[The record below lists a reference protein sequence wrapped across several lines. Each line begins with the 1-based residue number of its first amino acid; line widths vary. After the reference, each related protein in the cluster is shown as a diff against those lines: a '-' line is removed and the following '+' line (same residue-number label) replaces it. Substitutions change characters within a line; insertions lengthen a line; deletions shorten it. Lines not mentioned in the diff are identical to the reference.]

1 MFMGKDCLF
10 CKIIRGEI
18 PSAKIYEDE
27 HSFAFL
33 DINPV
38 NPGHT
43 LLVPKRH
50 FTNLYETSDE
60 ILKELAPTIKKL
72 AIAVKKAVSADG
84 INIGMNN
91 DSAAGQLIFHAHF
104 HIIPR
109 RAEDGFKHW
118 RSKRAYK
125 DDEMNMLAKKIKAS
139 L

>member
-1 MFMGKDCLF
+1 MEKDCLF
-10 CKIIRGEI
+10 CKIISGVI
-18 PSAKIYEDE
+18 PSAKVYEDE
-27 HSFAFL
+27 YSFAFL
-33 DINPV
+33 DINPI
-38 NPGHT
+38 NPVHT

-50 FTNLYETSDE
+50 FANLYETSDE
-60 ILKELAPTIKKL
+60 TLKELAPTIKKL

-109 RAEDGFKHW
+109 HTEDGFRHW
-118 RSKRAYK
+118 RGKRAYK
-125 DDEMNMLAKKIKAS
+125 DGEINQVAEKIKAS

>member
-18 PSAKIYEDE
+18 PSAKVYEDK

-43 LLVPKRH
+43 LFVPKKH
-50 FTNLYETSDE
+50 FTNLYETPDE
-60 ILKELAPTIKKL
+60 TLKEITPTIKKL
-72 AIAVKKAVSADG
+72 AVAVKKAVSADG

-109 RAEDGFKHW
+109 HAEDGFRHW
-118 RSKRAYK
+118 RGKRAYK
-125 DDEMNMLAKKIKAS
+125 DGEMNQTAEKIKAN

>member
-1 MFMGKDCLF
+1 MDCLF
-10 CKIIRGEI
+10 CKITRGEI
-18 PSAKIYEDE
+18 PSAKVYEDG

-43 LLVPKRH
+43 LLVPKKH
-50 FTNLYETSDE
+50 FANLYETPDE
-60 ILKELAPTIKKL
+60 TLKEISPTIKKL
-72 AIAVKKAVSADG
+72 AVAVKKAVSADG

-109 RAEDGFKHW
+109 HSEDGHKHW
-118 RSKRAYK
+118 RSKRVYK
-125 DDEMNMLAKKIKAS
+125 DGEIGQTAEKIKAN

>member
-1 MFMGKDCLF
+1 MAENCLF

-18 PSAKIYEDE
+18 PSTKVYEDN

-33 DINPV
+33 DINPI

-43 LLVPKRH
+43 LLVPKKH
-50 FTNLYETSDE
+50 SENLYETSDE
-60 ILKELAPTIKKL
+60 TLRELAPVIKRL
-72 AIAVKKAVSADG
+72 AVAVKKAVSADG

-91 DSAAGQLIFHAHF
+91 DPAAGQLIFHAHI

-109 RAEDGFKHW
+109 HSEDGFRHW
-118 RSKRAYK
+118 RGKRAYK
-125 DDEMNMLAKKIKAS
+125 DGEINQVAQKIIAN

>member
-1 MFMGKDCLF
+1 MNCLF

-18 PSAKIYEDE
+18 PSAKVYEDE

-43 LLVPKRH
+43 LLVPKKH
-50 FTNLYETSDE
+50 FATLYETPDE
-60 ILKELAPTIKKL
+60 TLKEIAPTIKKL
-72 AIAVKKAVSADG
+72 AVAVKKAVSADG

-104 HIIPR
+104 HVIPR
-109 RAEDGFKHW
+109 HAEDGFKHW

-125 DDEMNMLAKKIKAS
+125 DDEINQVAGKIKTN